1 MIKPRTLKQF
11 VKDKDK
17 AWQELTDR
25 VAKQKALRLAKEAV
39 DKEAADQAA
48 TEKASAAAKKEARE
62 KKSRQSQP
70 SAQSDGQNPLSPT
83 TE

>member
-1 MIKPRTLKQF
+1 MARKPNYNFERREREPLKAE
-11 VKDKDK
+11 KK
-17 AWQELTDR
+17 AKR
-25 VAKQKALRLAKEAV
+25 VAE
-39 DKEAADQAA
+39 
-48 TEKASAAAKKEARE
+48 KKEARE